1 MATTCHFRLL
11 ALCGLFSLSSSYNL
25 RVPAPALPTKPQ
37 HLWTRELAEVLQYL
51 PDAEREKTKQALE
64 LAHRVHDGQNRR
76 DGSAFITHPVAV
88 AKLVASWGMDSECVA
103 AALLHDA
110 VEDTPLTFG
119 EVEECFGG
127 EVRSLVQGV
136 TRVSKL
142 DPTSCT
148 SSRASYPT

>member
-1 MATTCHFRLL
+1 MA
-11 ALCGLFSLSSSYNL
+11 ALHASTPNAISNHQPPPPPPLV
-25 RVPAPALPTKPQ
+25 R
-37 HLWTRELAEVLQYL
+37 YL

-127 EVRSLVQGV
+127 EVRATAAHKQTHDAPPHKRPKRRETHTAPPFSHL
-136 TRVSKL
+136 
-142 DPTSCT
+142 
-148 SSRASYPT
+148 

>member
-1 MATTCHFRLL
+1 LHASTPNAISNHQPPPPPPPPLVR
-11 ALCGLFSLSSSYNL
+11 
-25 RVPAPALPTKPQ
+25 
-37 HLWTRELAEVLQYL
+37 YL

-127 EVRSLVQGV
+127 EVKAAAAHKQAHAHPRTSAPNAARHTPPPLL
-136 TRVSKL
+136 TRL
-142 DPTSCT
+142 
-148 SSRASYPT
+148 

>member
-1 MATTCHFRLL
+1 MA
-11 ALCGLFSLSSSYNL
+11 ALHASTPNAISNYQPPPPPPLV
-25 RVPAPALPTKPQ
+25 R
-37 HLWTRELAEVLQYL
+37 YL

-127 EVRSLVQGV
+127 EVKPAAAHKQTHAHPRTQAPQTPRDTHRPPFSHL
-136 TRVSKL
+136 
-142 DPTSCT
+142 
-148 SSRASYPT
+148 